1 MTLIFNVVSLLDL
14 VIVVFTLKK
23 KNHKNETNNI
33 GLSKKKKS
41 LKFNETKGNRINP
54 IQYKLIF

>member
-1 MTLIFNVVSLLDL
+1 MTLILNVVSLLDL

-23 KNHKNETNNI
+23 KNHKNEINNI

-41 LKFNETKGNRINP
+41 LKFNETKGNKINP

>member
-23 KNHKNETNNI
+23 KNHKKNI
-33 GLSKKKKS
+33 NITGFSKKKKS
-41 LKFNETKGNRINP
+41 LKFNETK
-54 IQYKLIF
+54 